1 MATAK
6 LDIIIELQKRNE
18 SAIKDIQ
25 NQLGGL
31 DKTAKETNASSGSL
45 MGTFIKAN
53 IITQALSA
61 TLGFAKT
68 AMSGLASGFKDFV
81 GLGIQ
86 VSADMETARAGL
98 MVFLKDTQKVDSTLA
113 RLREEAKR
121 TPFELPGLTQATQL
135 LTAVTKDGDKSIDIL
150 LDVGESLS
158 AVGKGQAELDRVVVN
173 LQQIAATGRAT
184 SIDIKQFAFAGLP
197 IYDMITAKTGLA
209 GEALAEFIE
218 GGGVTFDLLTSMFDQ
233 ATTEGGMFFGA
244 FEKQAGTFN
253 QLMANM
259 KDNIGI
265 TAMEFVNQ
273 SGAFDIAKQAIAGV
287 NKVIEWLSPLLTTAL
302 QNIKSWVTEGLEK
315 AAPYIQLAKDTIG
328 DLKIELENL
337 GVSLF
342 GAEGSTKDFVVNG
355 VELAVT
361 MLAGMLVILKD
372 IVAWINENPEIFK
385 AIKDSIKGAY
395 DQFVKFTEWVD
406 KAIRN
411 INILDG
417 KVKAF
422 WEGIA
427 KAIDKWDNWITLT
440 NNDKAST
447 PKYKQRAMGGMV
459 NESSTWVGENGPE
472 LVSLPK
478 GSQVFTN
485 AQSRGMFSGS
495 SSINLGGITINNPIM
510 DSPDRITQLRDQVVA
525 EIANMLAR
533 QNQTANFGLLNTL

>member
-68 AMSGLASGFKDFV
+68 AISELASGFKDFV

-98 MVFLKDTQKVDSTLA
+98 MVFLKEEGKVSDTLA
-113 RLREEAKR
+113 RLRTEAKR

-135 LTAVTKDGDKSIDIL
+135 LTAVTKDGNKSIDIL

-209 GEALAEFIE
+209 GEALADFIE

-244 FEKQAGTFN
+244 FEEQAGTFN

-287 NKVIEWLSPLLTTAL
+287 NKVIEWLSPLLATAL
-302 QNIKSWVTEGLEK
+302 QNVKAWVKEGLEA
-315 AAPYIQLAKDTIG
+315 AAPHIATAKEALDG
-328 DLKIELENL
+328 LKIELENL
-337 GVSLF
+337 GEALF
-342 GAEGSTKDFVVNG
+342 GAEGSAKDFVING
-355 VELAVT
+355 VQLAAETVATMLQGLKDLVAWFNEHPEVFEGLKTSAKGALAVLKL
-361 MLAGMLVILKD
+361 LAGLVEVI
-372 IVAWINENPEIFK
+372 
-385 AIKDSIKGAY
+385 IKGVLHLLELNA
-395 DQFVKFTEWVD
+395 KLTEVGSKLVQD
-406 KAIRN
+406 KAQRI
-411 INILDG
+411 
-417 KVKAF
+417 
-422 WEGIA
+422 
-427 KAIDKWDNWITLT
+427 IDNAPRT
-440 NNDKAST
+440 
-447 PKYKQRAMGGMV
+447 KQRAMGGMV
-459 NESSTWVGENGPE
+459 NESRTWVGENGPE

-485 AQSRGMFSGS
+485 AQSRSMSSGS
-495 SSINLGGITINNPIM
+495 ASINLGGITINNPIM
-510 DSPDRITQLRDQVVA
+510 DSPDRITQLRDQIVS
-525 EIANMLAR
+525 EITNALAR

>member
-31 DKTAKETNASSGSL
+31 DKAAKETNISSGSL
-45 MGTFIKAN
+45 LGTFIKAN
-53 IITQALSA
+53 IATQALQYS
-61 TLGFAKT
+61 LGLAKT
-68 AMSGLASGFKDFV
+68 ALTGLYEGFKSFV
-81 GLGIQ
+81 GTGIQ

-98 MVFLKDTQKVDSTLA
+98 MVFLKEEGKVSDTLA

-184 SIDIKQFAFAGLP
+184 AIDIKQFAFAGLP

-218 GGGVTFDLLTSMFDQ
+218 GGGVTFDLLTGMFDQ
-233 ATTEGGMFFGA
+233 ATSEGGMFFGA

-273 SGAFDIAKQAIAGV
+273 SGAFDVAKQAIAGV
-287 NKVIEWLSPLLTTAL
+287 NKVIEWLSPLLATAL
-302 QNIKSWVTEGLEK
+302 QNVKAWVKEGLEE
-315 AAPYIQLAKDTIG
+315 AAPHIATAKEALNG
-328 DLKIELENL
+328 LKTELEKV
-337 GVSLF
+337 GGALF
-342 GAEGSTKDFVVNG
+342 GAEGSAKDFVVNG
-355 VELAVT
+355 VKIAVETLAQLLQGLKDLVAWFNEHPEVFESLKVSAKGA
-361 MLAGMLVILKD
+361 MAVLGLLAGLVGT
-372 IVAWINENPEIFK
+372 IVKSLLHLLELNAKVTEAVGK
-385 AIKDSIKGAY
+385 V
-395 DQFVKFTEWVD
+395 VKD
-406 KAIRN
+406 KAQN
-411 INILDG
+411 Y
-417 KVKAF
+417 
-422 WEGIA
+422 
-427 KAIDKWDNWITLT
+427 IDH
-440 NNDKAST
+440 A
-447 PKYKQRAMGGMV
+447 PKKRAMGGMV
-459 NESSTWVGENGPE
+459 NEPKTWVGENGPE

-485 AQSRGMFSGS
+485 AQSRGMSNGS
-495 SSINLGGITINNPIM
+495 AAINLGGITINNPIM
-510 DSPDRITQLRDQVVA
+510 DSPDRITQLREQIIA